1 MNRISSSTFINI
13 IRQRSEVERIR
24 LLRPLH
30 ELFLRGQLCSDSAR
44 KEALT
49 ERFATKRR
57 IAACAEDGKVAIV
70 ESGRDCDG
78 VEYSGKVSIIP
89 STLEAYCAACDQIAE
104 GADGPFW
111 LDVERPSIAR
121 TLRYE
126 SRDLVAEAFE
136 NGHPHVLIPG
146 NHY

>member
-1 MNRISSSTFINI
+1 MNRISSSTLTNI

-44 KEALT
+44 KEELT
-49 ERFATKRR
+49 ERLATKRR

-89 STLEAYCAACDQIAE
+89 ANLGAFCAAHDEIANY
-104 GADGPFW
+104 ADGPFR
-111 LDVERPSIAR
+111 LGVERPSIAR